1 MLRSPQVTINKHR
14 GTKQVVRGKNDEVHD
29 IVNDI
34 IGKFGVFQQSMTC
47 GIGLSFDNGP
57 DCGKGKS

>member
-14 GTKQVVRGKNDEVHD
+14 GTKQVVWGKNDEVHD

-34 IGKFGVFQQSMTC
+34 IGKFGLFQQSMTFD
-47 GIGLSFDNGP
+47 IVLSFGNEP